1 MAPHSCVVSG
11 SATSPQGLSLAIS
24 YWLALLVLIVLLVLL
39 AFAARAAQKQRSGGQ
54 AAEPPPG
61 GAAGNAAT
69 PATAA
74 PAAGAAPAASQAQ
87 QAARRQGAEQKPQ
100 KARPFWY
107 VVLGEDNRVSTSK
120 VQFALWT
127 VALAYALLVIAFHDA
142 VYPPGSLDPRY
153 LLLLGFPAGAA
164 VSAKAITTG
173 QINNGTSSKTTI
185 SAKGKSLGTALSEI
199 VSNDQGDLDLGDAQ
213 YFLFNLVALT
223 AFFIAFFHSPVSL
236 PVLPDT
242 LVGLTSA
249 SAAAYVAK
257 KATSTTAPAP
267 PLTLTAVS
275 PQKGAAGAPVSVFG
289 SGLVN
294 TASADGGSPEVTMGG
309 LTAPPRGKSSAV
321 MAPVT
326 VPEGLP
332 AGPVDVRVVTSDG
345 RADILPGAFE
355 VTAPNAE
362 PAGVTAGATAQN
374 PPSAP
379 SVPPSRPVLE

>member
-1 MAPHSCVVSG
+1 MAPHSCLVSG

-39 AFAARAAQKQRSGGQ
+39 AFAARSAQKPRRSARQAGEPPSGGT
-54 AAEPPPG
+54 AANG
-61 GAAGNAAT
+61 VT
-69 PATAA
+69 PAAA
-74 PAAGAAPAASQAQ
+74 AKQAN
-87 QAARRQGAEQKPQ
+87 
-100 KARPFWY
+100 PFWY
-107 VVLGEDNRVSTSK
+107 VILGQDNRVSTSK
-120 VQFALWT
+120 LQFALWT
-127 VALAYALLVIAFHDA
+127 VALAYALLVMAFHDA

-185 SAKGKSLGTALSEI
+185 SAKGKSLGTAISEI
-199 VSNDQGDLDLGDAQ
+199 VSNDQGDLDLGDTQ

-257 KATSTTAPAP
+257 KATSTANPAP
-267 PLTLTAVS
+267 PLTLAAVS
-275 PQKGAAGAPVSVFG
+275 PQKGAAGTPVTVYG

-309 LTAPPRGKSSAV
+309 LTAPLRAGCTGA
-321 MAPVT
+321 MAPLM

-332 AGPVDVRVVTSDG
+332 AGEVDVRVVTSDG
-345 RADILPGAFE
+345 RAGILPAAFE

-362 PAGVTAGATAQN
+362 PAK
-374 PPSAP
+374 P
-379 SVPPSRPVLE
+379 SVPSVPSVPSEPAKPAEGTASAEPAASA